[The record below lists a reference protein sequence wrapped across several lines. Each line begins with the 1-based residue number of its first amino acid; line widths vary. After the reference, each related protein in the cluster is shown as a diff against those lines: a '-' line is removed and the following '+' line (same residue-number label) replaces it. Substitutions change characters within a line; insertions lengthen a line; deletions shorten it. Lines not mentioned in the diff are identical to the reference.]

1 MSYQRLRFDVS
12 DGLAEI
18 TLCRPDAANAID
30 VVLAGELAEVSLQ
43 CSEDAAIRAV
53 LLRAEGPIFCG
64 GGDVASFRGAD
75 DFPVLLRRITQGL
88 HVAVSRFARMNAPLV
103 AAVAG
108 TAAGAGMSLACSC
121 DLVIASDNARFT
133 MAYTRIGLVPDGS
146 STWFLP
152 RRIGLGRARDL
163 MLRNRVLT
171 AADALAWGVIDEVV
185 PAADLDAHARRIAR
199 DLAAGPTLA
208 FGETKRLLAQTF
220 DNGLETQME
229 MEAIGICAMGGT
241 EDSREGVRAFFEKRP
256 AKFRAR

>member
-1 MSYQRLRFDVS
+1 
-12 DGLAEI
+12 
-18 TLCRPDAANAID
+18 
-30 VVLAGELAEVSLQ
+30 
-43 CSEDAAIRAV
+43 
-53 LLRAEGPIFCG
+53 
-64 GGDVASFRGAD
+64 
-75 DFPVLLRRITQGL
+75 
-88 HVAVSRFARMNAPLV
+88 
-103 AAVAG
+103 
-108 TAAGAGMSLACSC
+108 
-121 DLVIASDNARFT
+121 